1 MKITERDELYLKLG
15 DLISKDCETN
25 AQYFERLCCAL
36 QYISNCIDR
45 FKYDFYTYE
54 ENDEIEE
61 IDSDDEGEN

>member
-54 ENDEIEE
+54 EAE
-61 IDSDDEGEN
+61 